1 MGPLFG
7 ASLKMIVRDRQAVFW
22 ALAFPIMFLGV
33 FRLFSFDSFGTTE
46 LLVVTQPEPSVAQQ
60 TLVDA
65 LQRVDFLEIRTESG
79 LTEAAALEVLDEDR
93 ADAALLLTDF
103 EVGEGLDARLL
114 HGISDPIGSSATVA
128 GISSVVD
135 SVNIQLQGGDPPIT
149 FVADSIDSAGGTSFF
164 EFLGPGIIGMG
175 LMNFATISLAGSLSR
190 YREEGV
196 LRRIRATP
204 LPAWRFFASVV
215 GAYLV
220 VAAVQVLVLT
230 LVAEA
235 LGANVLRGGVWFLLL
250 AVFGTMIFLN
260 LGVIVAGRVRSR
272 GAVEGAANAITL
284 PMMFLS
290 GAFFP
295 VSQLPDAVRGAVQAL
310 PLTHLLRAMRSL
322 VEGASIV
329 EQWPELLILAA
340 WVAGT
345 FLLAR
350 ISFSLRDS

>member
-1 MGPLFG
+1 MRQLFG
-7 ASLKMIVRDRQAVFW
+7 ASLKMIMRDRQAVFW

-65 LQRVDFLEIRTESG
+65 LGDVDFLDIRTENG
-79 LTEAAALEVLDEDR
+79 LSEAAALEEVDEDR
-93 ADAALLLTDF
+93 ADAALLLADN
-103 EVGEGLDARLL
+103 GEGVEARLI
-114 HGISDPIGSSATVA
+114 HGITDPIGSSATVA

-135 SVNIQLQGGDPPIT
+135 NVNIQLQGGNPPIA
-149 FVADSIDSAGGTSFF
+149 FEVELVDSAEETSFF

-204 LPAWRFFASVV
+204 LAPWRFFASVV
-215 GAYLV
+215 GAHLV
-220 VAAVQVLVLT
+220 VAAVQVVVLA

-235 LGANVLRGGVWFLLL
+235 LGANVLRGGFWFLAL
-250 AVFGTMIFLN
+250 AVFGTVIFLN

-290 GAFFP
+290 GTFFP

-310 PLTHLLRAMRSL
+310 PLTHLLTAMRAL
-322 VEGASIV
+322 VDGASILD
-329 EQWPELLILAA
+329 QWPQVLILVA
-340 WVAGT
+340 WVVGT
-345 FLLAR
+345 FVLAR
-350 ISFSLRDS
+350 MSFSLRDS